1 MVYKN
6 FLLRVIFSLILI
18 SIYLII
24 AIINFSLVY
33 YLVLLIYFFIIL
45 EVFFNFNKNKFNVI
59 LYILISLLFFS
70 FLSFD
75 QENFLY
81 FNLFIFIV
89 INFDIFSYLIGKI
102 FGKNKFIKI
111 SPNKTIEGL
120 FGGFLISFLLSTLF
134 AMMIEI
140 SINFYFL
147 LFVFFII
154 FSSFLGDLI
163 ESYFK
168 RKNNLKNSSEF
179 LPGHGGVFDRF
190 DSFLFSIF
198 FYSIFINY
206 FL

>member
-1 MVYKN
+1 M
-6 FLLRVIFSLILI
+6 
-18 SIYLII
+18 
-24 AIINFSLVY
+24 
-33 YLVLLIYFFIIL
+33 
-45 EVFFNFNKNKFNVI
+45 
-59 LYILISLLFFS
+59 
-70 FLSFD
+70 
-75 QENFLY
+75 
-81 FNLFIFIV
+81 
-89 INFDIFSYLIGKI
+89 
-102 FGKNKFIKI
+102 
-111 SPNKTIEGL
+111 
-120 FGGFLISFLLSTLF
+120 F

-154 FSSFLGDLI
+154 FSSFVGDLI

-206 FL
+206 FLWKLIFMEVLEKLAKLL